1 MAHLSISQL
10 KSLKAKLLDRQRV
23 LTEEIKAK
31 RERTAAEGNE
41 DAMGVVGDA
50 GDESVMREIT
60 DLSLQEAGRDMEE
73 LQEIDAAL
81 RRMDD
86 GDYGDCEE
94 CGGEID
100 FRRLEVQPTASRC
113 VPCQSQHEKTYAHK
127 NMPTM

>member
-1 MAHLSISQL
+1 MAHLSNAQL
-10 KSLKAKLLDRQRV
+10 KSLKAGLLDRQRV
-23 LTEEIKAK
+23 LTDEIKAK

-41 DAMGVVGDA
+41 DAMGAVGDA
-50 GDESVMREIT
+50 GDESVMREMT

-81 RRMDD
+81 RRIAD

-113 VPCQSQHEKTYAHK
+113 LQCQAQHEKTYAHK
-127 NMPTM
+127 STPTL

>member
-1 MAHLSISQL
+1 MANLSKSQL

-41 DAMGVVGDA
+41 DAIGVVGDA

-81 RRMDD
+81 RRMED

-113 VPCQSQHEKTYAHK
+113 LPCQAQHEKTYAHK
-127 NMPTM
+127 NTPTM

>member
-1 MAHLSISQL
+1 MAHLSNSQL

-31 RERTAAEGNE
+31 RERTATEGNE
-41 DAMGVVGDA
+41 DAIGVVGDA

-86 GDYGDCEE
+86 GEYGDCEE
-94 CGGEID
+94 CAGEID
-100 FRRLEVQPTASRC
+100 IRRLEVQPIASRC
-113 VPCQSQHEKTYAHK
+113 LPCQAQHEKTYAHK
-127 NMPTM
+127 NTPTM

>member
-1 MAHLSISQL
+1 MANLSSSQL

-41 DAMGVVGDA
+41 DAIGVVGDA

-94 CGGEID
+94 CGGEIE
-100 FRRLEVQPTASRC
+100 FRRLEVQPAASRC

-127 NMPTM
+127 NTPTM